1 MYNEFDH
8 NKDFSKGFK
17 ILHKQDIG
25 NWSNIGSLDESDFD
39 FFDFLFRRTAVT
51 ETPTQKEPDGS
62 TLICGNSY
70 FNNNRVISIYFNGVD
85 LCDTP
90 PDEIA
95 EPATPAPQPNVIGRQ
110 VLRIDTRL
118 NSPIGSNTPFTI
130 FTSGIS
136 LRSFEL
142 DINGASTFDVDWGGN
157 VVGSR
162 TATYRRANSGS
173 ISYRKGGIYDVTVS
187 ARSAFGLQ
195 YKDIG
200 GFGNCLLSVS
210 YPDAAFT
217 ALTNLN
223 SSYFGCINL
232 RTVNFPQLDQFN
244 RPYGKSLVSLNS
256 SFEGCT
262 SLTSIGFFDTSSVLS
277 WRSTFAGCSSLQSLP
292 NLDYTRG
299 SRFPKTFK
307 DSGLVKWDAARPFS
321 EVGIEFQDTWSGCS
335 NLKDFPPGMFDNI
348 FQNSVNAFARGNP
361 SLGASGFTQ
370 LQRMRGAFQGCAL
383 TPTSIENILVSL
395 TKTKFKDGTPSEYI
409 GIDISGGTNAGKST
423 WTANAI
429 SAYNT
434 LIGRNWQIT
443 FNP

>member
-25 NWSNIGSLDESDFD
+25 NWSNISISDDNDSDF
-39 FFDFLFRRTAVT
+39 FNFLFRRPRVT
-51 ETPTQKEPDGS
+51 ETPTPKEPDGS

-70 FNNNRVISIYFNGVD
+70 FNNNRVISIYYNGVD
-85 LCDTP
+85 LCATP

-95 EPATPAPQPNVIGRQ
+95 EPETPSPQPNVIGRQ
-110 VLRIDTRL
+110 ILRIDTRL
-118 NSPIGSNTPFTI
+118 NSPIGSNTPFT
-130 FTSGIS
+130 SGS
-136 LRSFEL
+136 NTRRFEI
-142 DINGASTFDVDWGGN
+142 DINGSSTFDIDWGGN
-157 VVGSR
+157 VVGNR
-162 TATYRRANSGS
+162 TNSYRNANTAS
-173 ISYRKGGIYDVTVS
+173 ISYVRPGNYEVTVS
-187 ARSAFGLQ
+187 ARSTFSLR
-195 YKDIG
+195 YEDIG
-200 GFGNCLLSVS
+200 GSGNSLLSVF
-210 YPDAAFT
+210 YPDNVFPST
-217 ALTNLN
+217 TNLN

-232 RTVNFPQLDQFN
+232 RTLDFPQRDERGRSF
-244 RPYGKSLVSLNS
+244 GKSLVSLNS

-262 SLTSIGFFDTSSVLS
+262 SLNSIGFFDTSSVRS

-292 NLDYTRG
+292 NLDYTGG

-307 DSGLVKWDAARPFS
+307 DSGLVRWDAARPFS
-321 EVGIEFQDTWSGCS
+321 KFGIEFQDTWSGCS

-348 FQNSVNAFARGNP
+348 FRNSGNSFP
-361 SLGASGFTQ
+361 SGSSVDQFGQT
-370 LQRMRGAFQGCAL
+370 QRMRGAFQGCAL

-434 LIGRNWQIT
+434 LISRNWQIT